1 MPSGARPSHSLRR
14 PGAVIAALVVVAV
27 LVVVG
32 LAAAIAPRIRP
43 TTVEA
48 VPPIR
53 HAWIVVLENQPYDR
67 IVGAA
72 DAPFL
77 QRLIAE
83 NGLATDYHA
92 LGAPSQPNYIRL
104 VAGSDLGVRDN
115 ALHDLDGASLFD
127 QLEAAGRSWRVLAE
141 DYPGGCF
148 TGEIHEN
155 GPDAGGTYVRKH
167 DPAISFLSISTDPQ
181 RCSRI
186 ANLGALGDAPAD
198 LNVVVP
204 NLCHSMHDCS
214 IATGDAFLADLIP
227 RIVEGPAWGPDDV
240 LVVTFDEGDRV
251 PAIVVSD
258 RTPAGFR
265 SDRRHD
271 HYSLLRTL
279 QEGWGLACLRESCR
293 ADVMAEFLAAP

>member
-1 MPSGARPSHSLRR
+1 VRL
-14 PGAVIAALVVVAV
+14 AVVGVAIAAL
-27 LVVVG
+27 LVFALG
-32 LAAAIAPRIRP
+32 SPARP
-43 TTVEA
+43 TVVEP

-53 HAWIVVLENQPYDR
+53 HAWIVVLENQPYER
-67 IVGAA
+67 IVGSA
-72 DAPFL
+72 DAPYL
-77 QRLIAE
+77 QQLIAE
-83 NGLATDYHA
+83 HGLATDYHA
-92 LGAPSQPNYIRL
+92 LGRPSQPNYIRL

-115 ALHDLDGASLFD
+115 GLHDLDANSILD
-127 QLEAAGRSWRVLAE
+127 QLEASGRSWRVLAE

-148 TGEIHEN
+148 AGELHEN
-155 GPDAGGTYVRKH
+155 GPDSGGTYVRKH
-167 DPAISFLSISTDPQ
+167 DPAISFRSISTDPL

-186 ANLGALGDAPAD
+186 TGLSELGAAPAD
-198 LNVVVP
+198 LNIVVP

-214 IATGDAFLADLIP
+214 IGVGDAFLADLIP
-227 RIVEGPAWGPDDV
+227 RIVEAPSWGPDDL

-279 QEGWGLACLRESCR
+279 QEGWRLGCLRESCR